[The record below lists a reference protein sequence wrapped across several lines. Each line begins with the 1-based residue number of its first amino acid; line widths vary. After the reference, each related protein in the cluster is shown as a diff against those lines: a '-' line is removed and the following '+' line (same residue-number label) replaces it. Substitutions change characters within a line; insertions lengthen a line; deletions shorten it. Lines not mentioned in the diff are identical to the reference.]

1 MEVVLAF
8 VVVTVVALALL
19 RYAALG
25 AVTICVAEVRDGRIE
40 VTRGGLAPRLLADLG
55 DVVARPPVARA
66 TVRIVRARGV
76 AEIEMKGEMSAEQRQ
91 RVRNVIGSVPM
102 AMLANARRR
111 R

>member
-1 MEVVLAF
+1 VEVVLAF